1 MGCGKSGSKR
11 EVHSDTHQP
20 QGTRKV
26 QKRKNLILQ
35 LNGPE
40 KIRTKCKRKKIIKI
54 RVEVNK
60 VETKRKE
67 MINETKSSFFRKI
80 NLIKL

>member
-40 KIRTKCKRKKIIKI
+40 KIRT
-54 RVEVNK
+54 NK
-60 VETKRKE
+60 MQKE
-67 MINETKSSFFRKI
+67 ENNKDQSRGKQSG
-80 NLIKL
+80 N